1 MADPLTEP
9 FRRFSLAWEAARG
22 AGEDDDGLQLLDEP
36 LPQMCASRLW
46 LPAAPARSR
55 RRAARAAAPALL
67 HPPARPPSIVG

>member
-36 LPQMCASRLW
+36 LPQMCAFPGSGSRLW
-46 LPAAPARSR
+46 LPAAPAWSR
-55 RRAARAAAPALL
+55 RRAARAAAP
-67 HPPARPPSIVG
+67 